1 MYNIEN
7 GNFNIFLEK
16 ISEKLGFKID
26 NSSFDYDILKSLFD
40 INVSFKKE
48 YEKLLDK
55 VIFENLKGKDLDNFL
70 SFFNIIRKR
79 NNNDELYTL
88 VLKFNVNNN
97 SFMIKE
103 GCIINIDN
111 KSYKNIKTTSIN
123 NEKELLTVQRIS
135 KQDIIK
141 QIIGNNGSIIFD
153 ENYVSVNTGNIN
165 DVSSNLLFLGFN
177 INNVEQETDFEFL
190 ERAKN
195 ILQSY
200 GYNNKEKIKFEL
212 LKDERIK
219 NIKIKEND
227 NVTEIIIYPK
237 ELSKIDEIINF
248 NKNLVDYYKNSIVEL
263 VNPNLYMF
271 NIKNIKEQIYY
282 IAYNEEIIKELEEYM
297 KSYFNSIFVEN
308 NNIIFSRTDFI
319 VELKKFFSNKPQ
331 IQLNYDLVEIE
342 YQFFYKNNYQDFIYS
357 KILDDELKIKDE
369 NIISFGSVS

>member
-7 GNFNIFLEK
+7 GNFNFFLEK

-79 NNNDELYTL
+79 NNNNELYTL

-97 SFMIKE
+97 SFIIKE

-141 QIIGNNGSIIFD
+141 QIIGNNGSIILD

-248 NKNLVDYYKNSIVEL
+248 NKHLVDYYKNSIVEL

-282 IAYNEEIIKELEEYM
+282 IAYNEEIIRELEEYM

>member
-40 INVSFKKE
+40 INVAFKKE
-48 YEKLLDK
+48 YEKLLDG

-70 SFFNIIRKR
+70 SFFNIIRKK
-79 NNNDELYTL
+79 NNNDDLYTL
-88 VLKFNVNNN
+88 VLKFNINNN
-97 SFMIKE
+97 SFIIKE

-123 NEKELLTVQRIS
+123 NEKEFLTVQKIS
-135 KQDIIK
+135 KQDITK

-153 ENYVSVNTGNIN
+153 ENYVSVDTGNIK
-165 DVSSNLLFLGFN
+165 DIASNLLFLGFN
-177 INNVEQETDFEFL
+177 VNNIEQETDFEFL

-219 NIKIKEND
+219 NIKVKEND
-227 NVTEIIIYPK
+227 NITEIVVYPK
-237 ELSKIDEIINF
+237 ELSKIDEITNS
-248 NKNLVDYYKNSIVEL
+248 NKHLVDYYKNSIVEL
-263 VNPNLYMF
+263 VKPNLYMF

-282 IAYNEEIIKELEEYM
+282 VPYNEEIIKELEEYM
-297 KSYFNSIFVEN
+297 KNFFNSIFVEN
-308 NNIIFSRTDFI
+308 DNIIFSRTDFI

-331 IQLNYDLVEIE
+331 IQLNYDLIEIE

-357 KILDDELKIKDE
+357 KILDNELKIKDE
-369 NIISFGSVS
+369 NIISFGSVN

>member
-165 DVSSNLLFLGFN
+165 DVSNLLFLGFN

-248 NKNLVDYYKNSIVEL
+248 NKHLVDYYKNSIVEL

>member
-7 GNFNIFLEK
+7 GNFNFFLEK

-97 SFMIKE
+97 SFIIKE

-141 QIIGNNGSIIFD
+141 QIIGNNGSIILD
-153 ENYVSVNTGNIN
+153 ENYVSVNIGNIN

-248 NKNLVDYYKNSIVEL
+248 NKHLVDYYKNSIVEL

>member
-7 GNFNIFLEK
+7 GNFNIFLER

-48 YEKLLDK
+48 YEKLLNK

-97 SFMIKE
+97 SFIIKE

-141 QIIGNNGSIIFD
+141 QIIGNNGSIILD

-177 INNVEQETDFEFL
+177 VNNVEQETDFEFL

-248 NKNLVDYYKNSIVEL
+248 NKHLVDYYKNSIVEL

-319 VELKKFFSNKPQ
+319 IELKKFFSNKPQ
-331 IQLNYDLVEIE
+331 IQLNYDLIEIE

>member
-26 NSSFDYDILKSLFD
+26 NSSFDYDILKSLFE

-48 YEKLLDK
+48 YEKLLDGI
-55 VIFENLKGKDLDNFL
+55 IFENLKGKDLDNFL
-70 SFFNIIRKR
+70 SFFNIIRKK

-97 SFMIKE
+97 SFIIKE

-153 ENYVSVNTGNIN
+153 ENYVSVNNGNIN

-248 NKNLVDYYKNSIVEL
+248 NKYLVDYYKNSIVEL
-263 VNPNLYMF
+263 VNPNLYIF

-297 KSYFNSIFVEN
+297 KSYFNSVFVEN
-308 NNIIFSRTDFI
+308 NNIIFSRIDFI

>member
-177 INNVEQETDFEFL
+177 VNNVEQETDFEFL

-227 NVTEIIIYPK
+227 NATEIIIYPK

-248 NKNLVDYYKNSIVEL
+248 NKHLVDYYKNSIVEL

>member
-7 GNFNIFLEK
+7 ENFNIFLEK

-26 NSSFDYDILKSLFD
+26 NSSFDYDILKSLFN

-97 SFMIKE
+97 SFIIKE
-103 GCIINIDN
+103 GCTINIDN

-141 QIIGNNGSIIFD
+141 QIIGNNGSIILD

-248 NKNLVDYYKNSIVEL
+248 NKHLIDYYKNSIVEL

-282 IAYNEEIIKELEEYM
+282 IAYNEEIVKELEEYM

-331 IQLNYDLVEIE
+331 IQLNYDLIEIE
-342 YQFFYKNNYQDFIYS
+342 YLFFYKNNYQDFIYS

>member
-7 GNFNIFLEK
+7 GNFNIFLER

-97 SFMIKE
+97 SFIIKE

-177 INNVEQETDFEFL
+177 VNNVEQETDFEFL

-248 NKNLVDYYKNSIVEL
+248 NKHLVDYYKNSIVEL

>member
-55 VIFENLKGKDLDNFL
+55 VIFENLKGKDLDKFL

-97 SFMIKE
+97 SFIIKE

-177 INNVEQETDFEFL
+177 VNNVEQETDFEFL

-248 NKNLVDYYKNSIVEL
+248 NKHLVDYYKNSIVEL

>member
-48 YEKLLDK
+48 YEKLLDGI
-55 VIFENLKGKDLDNFL
+55 IFENLKGKDLDNFL
-70 SFFNIIRKR
+70 SFFNIIRKK
-79 NNNDELYTL
+79 NSNDELHTL

-97 SFMIKE
+97 SFIIKE

-111 KSYKNIKTTSIN
+111 NSYKNIKTTSIN
-123 NEKELLTVQRIS
+123 NEKEFLIVQKIS
-135 KQDIIK
+135 KQNIIK

-153 ENYVSVNTGNIN
+153 ENYVSVDIGNIN
-165 DVSSNLLFLGFN
+165 DIASNLLFLGFN
-177 INNVEQETDFEFL
+177 TNNIEQETDFEFL

-219 NIKIKEND
+219 NIKIKESD
-227 NVTEIIIYPK
+227 NIIEIIIYPK
-237 ELSKIDEIINF
+237 DLSKIDEIINS
-248 NKNLVDYYKNSIVEL
+248 NKHLVDYYKNSIVEL
-263 VNPNLYMF
+263 INPNLYIF

-282 IAYNEEIIKELEEYM
+282 VAYNEEIINELEEYM
-297 KSYFNSIFVEN
+297 KNYLNSVFVEN
-308 NNIIFSRTDFI
+308 DNIIFSRTDFI
-319 VELKKFFSNKPQ
+319 VELKNFFSNKPQ
-331 IQLNYDLVEIE
+331 IQLNYDLIEIE

-357 KILDDELKIKDE
+357 KILDNELKIKNE

>member
-48 YEKLLDK
+48 YEKLLDGI
-55 VIFENLKGKDLDNFL
+55 IFENLKGKDLDNFL
-70 SFFNIIRKR
+70 SFFNIIRKK
-79 NNNDELYTL
+79 NSNDELHTL

-97 SFMIKE
+97 SFIIKE

-111 KSYKNIKTTSIN
+111 NSYKNIKTTSIN
-123 NEKELLTVQRIS
+123 NEKEFLIVQKIS
-135 KQDIIK
+135 KQNIIK

-153 ENYVSVNTGNIN
+153 ENYVSVDIGNIN
-165 DVSSNLLFLGFN
+165 DIASNLLFLGFN
-177 INNVEQETDFEFL
+177 INNIEQETDFEFL

-227 NVTEIIIYPK
+227 NIIEIIIYPK
-237 ELSKIDEIINF
+237 ELSKIDEIINS
-248 NKNLVDYYKNSIVEL
+248 NKHLVDYYKNSIVEL
-263 VNPNLYMF
+263 INPNLYIF

-282 IAYNEEIIKELEEYM
+282 VAYNEEIINELEEYM
-297 KSYFNSIFVEN
+297 KNYLNSVFVEN
-308 NNIIFSRTDFI
+308 DNIIFSRTDFI
-319 VELKKFFSNKPQ
+319 VELKNFFSNKPQ
-331 IQLNYDLVEIE
+331 IQLNYDLIEIE

-357 KILDDELKIKDE
+357 KILDNELKIKNE

>member
-40 INVSFKKE
+40 VNVAFKKE
-48 YEKLLDK
+48 YEKLLDG

-70 SFFNIIRKR
+70 SFFNIIRKK

-97 SFMIKE
+97 FFIIKE

-111 KSYKNIKTTSIN
+111 KSYKNIKTISIN
-123 NEKELLTVQRIS
+123 NEKEFLTVQKIS
-135 KQDIIK
+135 KQDITK

-153 ENYVSVNTGNIN
+153 ENYVSVNTGNIK
-165 DVSSNLLFLGFN
+165 DIASNLLFLGFN
-177 INNVEQETDFEFL
+177 VNNIEQETDFEFL

-219 NIKIKEND
+219 NIKVKEN
-227 NVTEIIIYPK
+227 NNITEIIIYPK
-237 ELSKIDEIINF
+237 ELSKIDEIINS
-248 NKNLVDYYKNSIVEL
+248 NKHLVDYYKNSIVEL
-263 VNPNLYMF
+263 VKPNLYMF

-282 IAYNEEIIKELEEYM
+282 VPYNEEIIKELEEYM
-297 KSYFNSIFVEN
+297 KNYFNSVFVEN
-308 NNIIFSRTDFI
+308 DNIIFSRTDFI
-319 VELKKFFSNKPQ
+319 FELKNFFYNKPQ
-331 IQLNYDLVEIE
+331 VQLNYDLVEIE

-357 KILDDELKIKDE
+357 KILDNELKIKDE

>member
-16 ISEKLGFKID
+16 ISKKLGFKID

-97 SFMIKE
+97 SFVIKE

-248 NKNLVDYYKNSIVEL
+248 NKHLVDYYKNSIVEL

-331 IQLNYDLVEIE
+331 IQLNYNLVEIE

>member
-97 SFMIKE
+97 SFIIKE

-177 INNVEQETDFEFL
+177 VNNIEQETDFEFL

-248 NKNLVDYYKNSIVEL
+248 NKHLVDYYKNSIVEL

>member
-55 VIFENLKGKDLDNFL
+55 IIFENLKGKDLDNFL

-97 SFMIKE
+97 SFVIKE

-177 INNVEQETDFEFL
+177 VNNIEQETDFEFL

-248 NKNLVDYYKNSIVEL
+248 NKHLVDYYKNSIVEL

>member
-55 VIFENLKGKDLDNFL
+55 IIFENLKGKDLDNFL

-97 SFMIKE
+97 SFVIKE

-248 NKNLVDYYKNSIVEL
+248 NKHLVDYYKNSIVEL

-357 KILDDELKIKDE
+357 KILDDEFKIKDE

>member
-70 SFFNIIRKR
+70 SFFNIIRKN

-97 SFMIKE
+97 SFIIKE

-141 QIIGNNGSIIFD
+141 QIIGNNGSIILD

-248 NKNLVDYYKNSIVEL
+248 NKHLVDYYKNSIVEL

-308 NNIIFSRTDFI
+308 NNIIFSKTDFI

>member
-16 ISEKLGFKID
+16 ISEKLSFKID

-248 NKNLVDYYKNSIVEL
+248 NKHLVDYYKNSIVEL

>member
-26 NSSFDYDILKSLFD
+26 NSSLDYDILKSLFD

-48 YEKLLDK
+48 YEKLLDGI
-55 VIFENLKGKDLDNFL
+55 IFENLKGKDLDNFL
-70 SFFNIIRKR
+70 SFFNIIRKK
-79 NNNDELYTL
+79 NSNDELHTL

-97 SFMIKE
+97 SFIIKE

-111 KSYKNIKTTSIN
+111 NSYKNIKTTSIN
-123 NEKELLTVQRIS
+123 NEKEFLIVQKIS
-135 KQDIIK
+135 KQNIIK

-153 ENYVSVNTGNIN
+153 ENYVSVDIGNIN
-165 DVSSNLLFLGFN
+165 DIASNLLFLGFN
-177 INNVEQETDFEFL
+177 TNNIEQETDFEFL

-227 NVTEIIIYPK
+227 NIIEIIIYPK
-237 ELSKIDEIINF
+237 ELSKIDEIINS
-248 NKNLVDYYKNSIVEL
+248 NKHLVDYYKNSIVEL
-263 VNPNLYMF
+263 INPNLYIF

-282 IAYNEEIIKELEEYM
+282 VAYNEEIINELEEYM
-297 KSYFNSIFVEN
+297 KNYLNSVFVEN
-308 NNIIFSRTDFI
+308 DNIIFSRTDFI
-319 VELKKFFSNKPQ
+319 VELKNFFSNKPQ
-331 IQLNYDLVEIE
+331 IQLNYDLIEIE

-357 KILDDELKIKDE
+357 KILDNELKIKNE

>member
-55 VIFENLKGKDLDNFL
+55 IIFENLKGKDLDNFL

-97 SFMIKE
+97 SFVIKE

-177 INNVEQETDFEFL
+177 VNNIEQETDFEFL

-248 NKNLVDYYKNSIVEL
+248 NKHLVDYYKNSIVEL

-282 IAYNEEIIKELEEYM
+282 IAYNEEIIKELEKYM

>member
-7 GNFNIFLEK
+7 ENFNIFLEK

-48 YEKLLDK
+48 YGKLLDK

-97 SFMIKE
+97 SFIIKE

-248 NKNLVDYYKNSIVEL
+248 NKHLIDYYKNSIVEL

-282 IAYNEEIIKELEEYM
+282 IAYNEEIIKELEEFM

-331 IQLNYDLVEIE
+331 IQLNYNLVEIE

>member
-97 SFMIKE
+97 SFVIKE

-177 INNVEQETDFEFL
+177 VNNIEQETDFEFL

-248 NKNLVDYYKNSIVEL
+248 NKHLVDYYKNSIVEL

>member
-40 INVSFKKE
+40 VNVAFKKE
-48 YEKLLDK
+48 YEKLLDG

-70 SFFNIIRKR
+70 SFFNIIRKK

-97 SFMIKE
+97 SFIIKE

-111 KSYKNIKTTSIN
+111 KSYKNIKTISIN
-123 NEKELLTVQRIS
+123 NEKEFLTVQKIS
-135 KQDIIK
+135 KQDITK

-153 ENYVSVNTGNIN
+153 ENYVSVNTGNIK
-165 DVSSNLLFLGFN
+165 DIASNLLFLGFN
-177 INNVEQETDFEFL
+177 ANNIEQETDFEFL

-219 NIKIKEND
+219 NIKVKEND
-227 NVTEIIIYPK
+227 NITEIIVYPK
-237 ELSKIDEIINF
+237 ELSKIDEIKNS
-248 NKNLVDYYKNSIVEL
+248 NKHLVDYYKNSIVEL
-263 VNPNLYMF
+263 VKPNLYIF

-282 IAYNEEIIKELEEYM
+282 VPYNEEIVKELEEYM
-297 KSYFNSIFVEN
+297 KNYFNSVFVEN
-308 NNIIFSRTDFI
+308 DNIIFSRTDFI
-319 VELKKFFSNKPQ
+319 IELKKFFSNRPQ
-331 IQLNYDLVEIE
+331 VQLNYDLVEIE

-357 KILDDELKIKDE
+357 KILDNELKIKDE

>member
-7 GNFNIFLEK
+7 GNFNFFLEK

-97 SFMIKE
+97 SFIIKE

-141 QIIGNNGSIIFD
+141 QIIGNNGSIILD

-237 ELSKIDEIINF
+237 ELAKIDEIINF
-248 NKNLVDYYKNSIVEL
+248 NKHLVDYYKNSIVEL

-319 VELKKFFSNKPQ
+319 IELKKFFSNKPQ

>member
-97 SFMIKE
+97 SFVIKE

-177 INNVEQETDFEFL
+177 VNNIEQETDFEFL

-248 NKNLVDYYKNSIVEL
+248 NKHLADYYKNSIVEL

>member
-7 GNFNIFLEK
+7 GNFNFFLEK

-79 NNNDELYTL
+79 NNNNELYTL

-97 SFMIKE
+97 SFIIKE

-141 QIIGNNGSIIFD
+141 QIIGNNGSIILD

-248 NKNLVDYYKNSIVEL
+248 NKHLVDYYKNSIVEL

-357 KILDDELKIKDE
+357 KILDDKLKIKDE

>member
-7 GNFNIFLEK
+7 GNFNFFLEK

-97 SFMIKE
+97 SFIIKE

-141 QIIGNNGSIIFD
+141 QIIGNNGSIILD

-248 NKNLVDYYKNSIVEL
+248 NKHLVDYYKNSIVKL

-331 IQLNYDLVEIE
+331 IQLNYDLIEIE

-357 KILDDELKIKDE
+357 KMLDNELKIKDE

>member
-88 VLKFNVNNN
+88 ILKFNVNNN
-97 SFMIKE
+97 SFIIKE

-153 ENYVSVNTGNIN
+153 EIYVSVNTGNIN

-248 NKNLVDYYKNSIVEL
+248 NKHLVDYYKNSIVEL
-263 VNPNLYMF
+263 VNPNLYIF

>member
-97 SFMIKE
+97 SFVIKE

-123 NEKELLTVQRIS
+123 DEKELLTVQRIS
-135 KQDIIK
+135 KQNIIK

-177 INNVEQETDFEFL
+177 VNNVEQETDFEFL

-248 NKNLVDYYKNSIVEL
+248 NKHLVDYYKNSIVEL

-282 IAYNEEIIKELEEYM
+282 IAYNEEIIKELGEYM

-331 IQLNYDLVEIE
+331 IQLNYDLIEIE

-357 KILDDELKIKDE
+357 KILDNELKIKDE

>member
-7 GNFNIFLEK
+7 GNFNFFLEK

-97 SFMIKE
+97 SFIIKE

-141 QIIGNNGSIIFD
+141 QIIGNNGSIILD

-248 NKNLVDYYKNSIVEL
+248 NKHLVDYYKNSIVEL

-319 VELKKFFSNKPQ
+319 IELKKFFSNKPQ

>member
-7 GNFNIFLEK
+7 ENFNIFLEK

-97 SFMIKE
+97 SFIIKE

-141 QIIGNNGSIIFD
+141 QIIGNNGSILLD

-248 NKNLVDYYKNSIVEL
+248 NKHLVDYYKNSIVEL

>member
-55 VIFENLKGKDLDNFL
+55 VIFESLKGKDLDNFL

-97 SFMIKE
+97 SFVIKE

-135 KQDIIK
+135 KRDIIK

-177 INNVEQETDFEFL
+177 VNNVEQETDFEFL

-248 NKNLVDYYKNSIVEL
+248 NKHLVDYYKNSIVEL

-342 YQFFYKNNYQDFIYS
+342 YQFFYKNNYQDFICS

>member
-7 GNFNIFLEK
+7 GNFNFFLEK

-40 INVSFKKE
+40 INISFKKE

-97 SFMIKE
+97 SFIIKE

-141 QIIGNNGSIIFD
+141 QIIGNNGSIILD

-248 NKNLVDYYKNSIVEL
+248 NKHLVDYYKNSIVEL

>member
-7 GNFNIFLEK
+7 GNFNFFLEK

-79 NNNDELYTL
+79 NNNNELYTL

-97 SFMIKE
+97 SFIIKE

-141 QIIGNNGSIIFD
+141 QIIGNNGSIILD

-248 NKNLVDYYKNSIVEL
+248 NKHLVDYYKNSIVKL

>member
-7 GNFNIFLEK
+7 ENFNIFLEK

-97 SFMIKE
+97 SFIIKE

-165 DVSSNLLFLGFN
+165 DISSNLLFLGFN
-177 INNVEQETDFEFL
+177 VNNVEQETDFEFL

-227 NVTEIIIYPK
+227 NATEIIIYPK

-248 NKNLVDYYKNSIVEL
+248 NKHLVDYYKNSIVEL

>member
-7 GNFNIFLEK
+7 ENFNFFLEK

-97 SFMIKE
+97 SFIIKE

-123 NEKELLTVQRIS
+123 NEKELLTVQRTS
-135 KQDIIK
+135 KQDITK

-248 NKNLVDYYKNSIVEL
+248 NKHLVDYYKNSIVEL

-282 IAYNEEIIKELEEYM
+282 IAYNEEIIRELEEYM

>member
-7 GNFNIFLEK
+7 GNFNFFLEK

-55 VIFENLKGKDLDNFL
+55 VIFENLKGKDLNNFL

-97 SFMIKE
+97 SFIIKE

-141 QIIGNNGSIIFD
+141 QIIGNNGSIILD

-248 NKNLVDYYKNSIVEL
+248 NKHLVDYYKNSIVEL

>member
-88 VLKFNVNNN
+88 ILKFNVNNN
-97 SFMIKE
+97 SFIIKE

-165 DVSSNLLFLGFN
+165 DVFSNLLFLGFN

-248 NKNLVDYYKNSIVEL
+248 NKHLVDYYKNSIVEL